1 MQDLVDSINELL
13 TGPRLLAG
21 LRAVLL
27 LLGGA
32 LAARLVGR
40 SIEHLIAKKASP
52 QQAALARRL
61 TAYLVF
67 ALGFVMALR
76 QLGFE
81 LTALLGAAGIVTVA
95 VGFAAQTSASNII
108 SGLFL
113 MGERSFGI
121 GSVIR
126 VGTTTGEVTSI
137 DMLSVKL
144 RTFDNLLV
152 RLPNEMLV
160 KSEITTL
167 SHFPI
172 RRVDVALGCAYEQD
186 LEHMRDVL
194 MRVAYDNPL
203 CLEEPKPLFIVS
215 GFGPD
220 AITVQFS
227 AWTTRESFLDMR
239 TSLLSE
245 IKRAFDAEA
254 IEFPYPQ
261 RMLHHRGEVRA
272 EDTKTPRHQDT
283 KVLIPG

>member
-1 MQDLVDSINELL
+1 MQEVIDAINELL

-27 LLGGA
+27 LMGSA

-40 SIEHLIAKKASP
+40 SIEHVIAKRATP

-61 TAYLVF
+61 TAYVIF
-67 ALGFVMALR
+67 ALGVVMALR

-81 LTALLGAAGIVTVA
+81 LTALLGAAGILTVA
-95 VGFAAQTSASNII
+95 MGFAAQTSASNII

-113 MGERSFGI
+113 MGERSFGL

-126 VGTTTGEVTSI
+126 VGNTTGEVVSI

-172 RRVDVALGCAYEQD
+172 RRVDVMLGCAYEQD
-186 LEHMRDVL
+186 LERMREVL
-194 MRVAYDNPL
+194 MRVADKNPL
-203 CLEEPKPLFIVS
+203 ALEEPKPLFIVT
-215 GFGPD
+215 GFGD
-220 AITVQFS
+220 NAITIQFS

-239 TSLLSE
+239 TSLYCD
-245 IKRAFDAEA
+245 IKRAFDEEGL
-254 IEFPYPQ
+254 EFPYPQ
-261 RMLHHRGEVRA
+261 RTVHHKGPALVPVPTEPERP
-272 EDTKTPRHQDT
+272 K
-283 KVLIPG
+283 KVIA